1 MDVPTEH
8 VLSALRARKMT
19 RSFTGASP
27 SEEAMASLTYAA
39 MRGPSAGNTAS
50 VEVLILSGGEVDEYW
65 DLTLPEERRANF
77 PWPGLLKAPVL
88 MIPTVDPD
96 DYVKRYS
103 EADKARTG
111 LGADTDAWPVPY
123 WWVDGGA
130 AVENVLLMAAALNVG
145 ACFFGQFEHE
155 PAVSA
160 HFAIPDG
167 RRAVGTIALGNAEE
181 RSDRPSKSAQR
192 PVRSVE
198 ERTHYGRW

>member
-1 MDVPTEH
+1 
-8 VLSALRARKMT
+8 MT
-19 RSFTGASP
+19 RSFTDAPLNEDDLS
-27 SEEAMASLTYAA
+27 SLVYAA
-39 MRGPSAGNTAS
+39 MRGPSAGNSAS
-50 VEVLILSGGEVDEYW
+50 VEVLILTGADVDQYW
-65 DLTLPEERRANF
+65 DLTLPAERRATF

-88 MIPTVDPD
+88 MIPTVDPGA
-96 DYVKRYS
+96 YVERYG

-111 LGADTDAWPVPY
+111 LGESTESWSVPY

-130 AVENVLLMAAALNVG
+130 AVENVLLTAASLSLG

-160 HFAIPDG
+160 HFGIPEG
-167 RRAVGTIALGNAEE
+167 RRSVGTIALGEADES
-181 RSDRPSKSAQR
+181 SDRLSKSAQR